1 MFYYLLIVNKNGSL
15 IYDRA
20 FTDTLKLSSNE
31 FINIASIFY
40 SMHAISSK
48 LTPPSQEK
56 TSELKLENGGIEVL
70 QANEMKL
77 VCYQTLTKLKFIFV
91 TDKTTQ
97 LSQCEDNFKKIY
109 NIYCDWFV
117 REDTYPDLS
126 LTVHIAI
133 DSHTSSLNLSAIEPF
148 GVKSLYAE

>member
-31 FINIASIFY
+31 YINIASIFY

-109 NIYCDWFV
+109 NIYCDVVSKNPFYELDMPI
-117 REDTYPDLS
+117 R
-126 LTVHIAI
+126 I
-133 DSHTSSLNLSAIEPF
+133 DEFDNQILAVF
-148 GVKSLYAE
+148 K

>member
-97 LSQCEDNFKKIY
+97 LSQCENNFKKIY
-109 NIYCDWFV
+109 NI
-117 REDTYPDLS
+117 
-126 LTVHIAI
+126 
-133 DSHTSSLNLSAIEPF
+133 
-148 GVKSLYAE
+148 